1 MFDLF
6 SSGGVLMFPIVLAS
20 IMALAI
26 CLERL
31 WFLQKDKI
39 VPADC
44 LSGFQDLLKRKK
56 YTEEELRSEASS
68 SLVGWL
74 CFDIL
79 KKASFG
85 REDMREAMEVS
96 LNQAT
101 YILERYLTA
110 LGIIASVSPLLGLLG
125 TVIGM
130 IDVFDTI
137 TDTGSKN
144 AVSLAGGIS
153 TALITTASGL
163 IVAIPSLVMHRMF
176 IRRVE
181 EFVSDME
188 QKGTKFIDFL
198 DKGT

>member
-1 MFDLF
+1 MFDWF

-39 VPADC
+39 VPGDC

-56 YTEEELRSEASS
+56 YTEEELKSEASS
-68 SLVGWL
+68 SLVGCV

-79 KKASFG
+79 KKASSG

-101 YILERYLTA
+101 YILERYL
-110 LGIIASVSPLLGLLG
+110 L
-125 TVIGM
+125 
-130 IDVFDTI
+130 
-137 TDTGSKN
+137 
-144 AVSLAGGIS
+144 SLIH
-153 TALITTASGL
+153 I
-163 IVAIPSLVMHRMF
+163 
-176 IRRVE
+176 
-181 EFVSDME
+181 
-188 QKGTKFIDFL
+188 
-198 DKGT
+198 

>member
-1 MFDLF
+1 ML
-6 SSGGVLMFPIVLAS
+6 PIVLAS
-20 IMALAI
+20 ILALAI

-31 WFLQKDKI
+31 WFLQKEKI
-39 VPADC
+39 VPGDC
-44 LSGFQDLLKRKK
+44 LSGFQYLLNQKK
-56 YTEEELRSEASS
+56 YTEEELRSQASS
-68 SLVGWL
+68 SLMGWV

-79 KKASFG
+79 KKASSG

-137 TDTGSKN
+137 TDTGSKS

-181 EFVSDME
+181 EFISEME
-188 QKGTKFIDFL
+188 QKGTKFIDSF
-198 DKGT
+198 DKGV